1 MESDKENINRM
12 KASTRI
18 PLPLQ
23 PLPALPKH
31 LVESKKRNVHEV
43 NERYPLKTLNAQ
55 ALALPGPSLKCVA
68 NKPKNQMFD
77 TKHVT
82 LRQRVEQLD
91 WDYKV
96 FKDDRSNDDQVIM
109 ISDDED
115 ASRIDEF
122 KFFTENK
129 ERNCL
134 GEARAAVTPALKS
147 PSLEPSRVKQIK
159 RSLKRPHSRELQ
171 GLSPVC
177 KEQQPVDEKV
187 KRRLHFSEPLQERLS
202 SPDQLKKS
210 YMVSL
215 CRTYALDM
223 FSYLLETEQKSTAP
237 RISSIMRACVINWL
251 MKVNGPDGNP
261 ATIQTATWYL
271 DSVLVVGQVQVDKLQ
286 LIAAACYW
294 IAHKLHGSGLS
305 GQRLVKYANYAFTPE
320 RLLAAEKAV
329 LERLKF
335 PSQPVVPQEFIT
347 YLAWWCDSSRPGE
360 IEVAATFLCMS
371 GIMVDKSL
379 CSECPSVVGAAAVR
393 NALILLRKRDLLI
406 HLQTCPVF
414 RAAEKKATNIAY
426 TCSILRRAVRTVATP
441 TYEYRTP
448 FEHYGTPPH
457 YIAQRVIN
465 AANEL
470 SVMDARNTCRKHLQ

>member
-68 NKPKNQMFD
+68 NRPKNQMFD

-96 FKDDRSNDDQVIM
+96 FKDDRGNDDQVIM

-115 ASRIDEF
+115 VSRIDEF

-202 SPDQLKKS
+202 SPDQCK
-210 YMVSL
+210 
-215 CRTYALDM
+215 
-223 FSYLLETEQKSTAP
+223 
-237 RISSIMRACVINWL
+237 
-251 MKVNGPDGNP
+251 
-261 ATIQTATWYL
+261 
-271 DSVLVVGQVQVDKLQ
+271 
-286 LIAAACYW
+286 
-294 IAHKLHGSGLS
+294 
-305 GQRLVKYANYAFTPE
+305 
-320 RLLAAEKAV
+320 
-329 LERLKF
+329 
-335 PSQPVVPQEFIT
+335 
-347 YLAWWCDSSRPGE
+347 
-360 IEVAATFLCMS
+360 
-371 GIMVDKSL
+371 
-379 CSECPSVVGAAAVR
+379 
-393 NALILLRKRDLLI
+393 
-406 HLQTCPVF
+406 
-414 RAAEKKATNIAY
+414 
-426 TCSILRRAVRTVATP
+426 
-441 TYEYRTP
+441 
-448 FEHYGTPPH
+448 
-457 YIAQRVIN
+457 
-465 AANEL
+465 
-470 SVMDARNTCRKHLQ
+470 